1 MLNNRHRK
9 QSRKRTLPKTGTN
22 LIPHTTYKGWM
33 IYYQSPRMKA
43 CAHRWSEEHL
53 TLAEF
58 WKTKKGEWLLARG
71 LWSHTD
77 DPRNWIPR
85 LQEFKERILRDAE
98 KGQEYL
104 E

>member
-1 MLNNRHRK
+1 
-9 QSRKRTLPKTGTN
+9 
-22 LIPHTTYKGWM
+22 M

-85 LQEFKERILRDAE
+85 LQEFKERYSETQRKDRTTWNKAVSAKVAVHDLARRW
-98 KGQEYL
+98 
-104 E
+104 